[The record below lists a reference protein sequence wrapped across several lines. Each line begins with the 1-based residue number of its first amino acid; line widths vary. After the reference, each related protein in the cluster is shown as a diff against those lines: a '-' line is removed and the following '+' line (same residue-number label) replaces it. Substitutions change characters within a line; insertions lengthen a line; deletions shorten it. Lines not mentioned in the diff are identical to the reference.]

1 MPIKPKA
8 KENTNQTT
16 PAIPTIET
24 RIDKLVDDPGSKIK
38 AFASVTI
45 GGMFAVHG
53 LKVMDSAKG
62 MFVSMPY
69 NFYKDAQGET
79 KYQDVF
85 HAVTAESRQAIIDS
99 VSQAYE
105 QALSQSQTESSE
117 IAAAQ
122 ENSAEQNM

>member
-1 MPIKPKA
+1 MSI
-8 KENTNQTT
+8 KENSTNLNT
-16 PAIPTIET
+16 AIPTIET

-69 NFYKDAQGET
+69 NSYKDAQGET
-79 KYQDVF
+79 RYQDVF
-85 HAVTAESRQAIIDS
+85 HAVTSESRQAIIDS

-117 IAAAQ
+117 IAAAP

>member
-1 MPIKPKA
+1 MSI
-8 KENTNQTT
+8 KENSTNLNT
-16 PAIPTIET
+16 AIPTIET

-69 NFYKDAQGET
+69 NSYKDAQGET
-79 KYQDVF
+79 RYQDVF
-85 HAVTAESRQAIIDS
+85 HAVTSESRQAIIDS

-105 QALSQSQTESSE
+105 QALSQSQAESSE
-117 IAAAQ
+117 IAAAP

>member
-16 PAIPTIET
+16 PAIPNIET

-38 AFASVTI
+38 AYASVTI

-69 NFYKDAQGET
+69 NSYKDAQ
-79 KYQDVF
+79 
-85 HAVTAESRQAIIDS
+85 
-99 VSQAYE
+99 
-105 QALSQSQTESSE
+105 
-117 IAAAQ
+117 
-122 ENSAEQNM
+122 